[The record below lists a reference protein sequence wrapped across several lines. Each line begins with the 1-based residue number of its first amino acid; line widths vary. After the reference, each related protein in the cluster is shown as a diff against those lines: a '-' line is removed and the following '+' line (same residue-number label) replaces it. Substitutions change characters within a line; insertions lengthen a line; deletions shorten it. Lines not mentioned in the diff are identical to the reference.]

1 MVGVPCSEREH
12 TVPLPCTKQHHSP
25 VYAELRCCVIN
36 TFFNNICPPYKAWE
50 RRGGVTPSPPP
61 KPPRQRRRTAQT
73 EARRRGNRLAERGRG
88 DYPAPGLVGRYQ
100 PLSCQWTRACRGG
113 NRKLRNLRL
122 NIWKGFQNFF
132 YLFFS
137 LFIKFCIYNFQK
149 FQLFFPS

>member
-61 KPPRQRRRTAQT
+61 KPPRQRRRAAQT
-73 EARRRGNRLAERGRG
+73 GARRKGNGLAERGRG
-88 DYPAPGLVGRYQ
+88 V
-100 PLSCQWTRACRGG
+100 
-113 NRKLRNLRL
+113 
-122 NIWKGFQNFF
+122 
-132 YLFFS
+132 
-137 LFIKFCIYNFQK
+137 
-149 FQLFFPS
+149 LFFPASLDVTAPLFCR

>member
-36 TFFNNICPPYKAWE
+36 TFFNNVCPPYKAWE

-73 EARRRGNRLAERGRG
+73 GARRKGNGLSLLPLLKSKGAWAT
-88 DYPAPGLVGRYQ
+88 PASP
-100 PLSCQWTRACRGG
+100 
-113 NRKLRNLRL
+113 
-122 NIWKGFQNFF
+122 
-132 YLFFS
+132 FS
-137 LFIKFCIYNFQK
+137 ATSK
-149 FQLFFPS
+149 